1 MVWQISDKR
10 VKYYM
15 ENIIKY
21 DERAAGGIVYKTI
34 DEEVVWLVIKVLRKK
49 DKGPIKARRGE
60 TKRFVYK
67 LPKGHLREGEF
78 LKQAALR
85 EVAEEGKVSAEI
97 VIKIGSNNYIYKD
110 RLEGGKIIKRVTFF
124 LMKFM
129 GLDTNEYSDAEKIIA
144 REWLSIERAVK
155 KLSYE
160 SEKKL
165 LQRASQILNKM
176 E

>member
-1 MVWQISDKR
+1 
-10 VKYYM
+10 M
-15 ENIIKY
+15 ENIKF

-34 DEEVVWLVIKVLRKK
+34 DEEVVWLVVKVLRKK
-49 DKGPIKARRGE
+49 DKGPVKARRGE
-60 TKRFVYK
+60 TRRFVYK

-85 EVAEEGKVSAEI
+85 EVAEEGKVGAEI
-97 VIKIGSNNYIYKD
+97 VTKIGSNNYIYKD

-124 LMKFM
+124 LMRFLAIDK
-129 GLDTNEYSDAEKIIA
+129 NEYSDAEKIVA
-144 REWLSIERAVK
+144 REWLSIEKAVK
-155 KLSYE
+155 RLSYE

>member
-1 MVWQISDKR
+1 
-10 VKYYM
+10 M

-34 DEEVVWLVIKVLRKK
+34 DEEVVWLIIKVLRKK

>member
-1 MVWQISDKR
+1 MKNG
-10 VKYYM
+10 KT
-15 ENIIKY
+15 Y
-21 DERAAGGIVYKTI
+21 DERAAGGIVYKITDGDI
-34 DEEVVWLVIKVLRKK
+34 TWLVVKVLRRR
-49 DKGPIKARRGE
+49 DGGPVRARRGE

-67 LPKGHLREGEF
+67 LPKGHLHEGEF

-85 EVAEEGKVSAEI
+85 EVAEEGKVKAKI
-97 VIKIGSNNYIYKD
+97 VYKIGSNNYIYKD

-124 LMKFM
+124 LMRF
-129 GLDTNEYSDAEKIIA
+129 LAIDTNEYSDAEKIVA
-144 REWLSIERAVK
+144 REWLPVEKAVK

-165 LQRASQILNKM
+165 LQRANRVLKKM